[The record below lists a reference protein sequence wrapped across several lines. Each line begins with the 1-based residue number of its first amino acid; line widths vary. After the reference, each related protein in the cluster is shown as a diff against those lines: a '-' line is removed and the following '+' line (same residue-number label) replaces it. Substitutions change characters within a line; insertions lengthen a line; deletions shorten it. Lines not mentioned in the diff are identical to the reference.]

1 MTMLQRIEKLE
12 NKVKEQRNSDMDA
25 IRDGIEIIEEKL
37 GANPDWDV
45 IEMSGRTFRLRIWK

>member
-1 MTMLQRIEKLE
+1 MTMLQRIEKRE